1 MTVNVLQFLLRIL
14 SEVISS
20 ARQSLV
26 SDKDRVNI
34 KLLVQR
40 IVMLSNASKS
50 IVTACDTSFLY
61 YHTDILSF
69 IIKSIYSQSTEANRL
84 QYVLNAFNDG
94 IRQCQYVLHMDATS
108 FVVNYRDILRHAIAT
123 EVIQPLCHDIETDLR
138 LHIHTKHLDH
148 MQTVNP
154 KIEKKIRPLRQFLD
168 LSPLR
173 IVGQLLDIH
182 AEVSRRCWVKMSDR
196 MWLLM
201 WYNNMWYNIYIT
213 RIVWIDISL

>member
-1 MTVNVLQFLLRIL
+1 M
-14 SEVISS
+14 ISS

-94 IRQCQYVLHMDATS
+94 IRQCQYVLHMDATF

-154 KIEKKIRPLRQFLD
+154 KTEKKIRPLRQFLD

-182 AEVSRRCWVKMSDR
+182 AEVSRRC
-196 MWLLM
+196 
-201 WYNNMWYNIYIT
+201 
-213 RIVWIDISL
+213 

>member
-1 MTVNVLQFLLRIL
+1 MMMMMMIVMIMMMMMIMIVIRIVSDGIVTVNVMQFLLRIL
-14 SEVISS
+14 SEVVSS

-26 SDKDRVNI
+26 SDKDRVKI

-50 IVTACDTSFLY
+50 IITACDTSFLY

-84 QYVLNAFNDG
+84 QYLLNAFNDG

-154 KIEKKIRPLRQFLD
+154 KTEKMIRPLRQFLD

-182 AEVSRRCWVKMSDR
+182 AEV
-196 MWLLM
+196 
-201 WYNNMWYNIYIT
+201 WYG
-213 RIVWIDISL
+213 IDISQ

>member
-1 MTVNVLQFLLRIL
+1 MTVNVIQFLLRIL

-26 SDKDRVNI
+26 SDKDRVKI
-34 KLLVQR
+34 KLIVQR

-154 KIEKKIRPLRQFLD
+154 KTEKTIRPLRQFLD

-182 AEVSRRCWVKMSDR
+182 AEV
-196 MWLLM
+196 
-201 WYNNMWYNIYIT
+201 
-213 RIVWIDISL
+213 

>member
-1 MTVNVLQFLLRIL
+1 MTFDVTQVLLRIL

-26 SDKDRVNI
+26 SDKERVKI

-61 YHTDILSF
+61 YHTDILPF
-69 IIKSIYSQSTEANRL
+69 IVKSIYNQSTEANRL

-154 KIEKKIRPLRQFLD
+154 KTEKMIRPLRQFLD

-182 AEVSRRCWVKMSDR
+182 AEVLCYAME
-196 MWLLM
+196 L
-201 WYNNMWYNIYIT
+201 
-213 RIVWIDISL
+213 ISLYRQICSDDRVDTVITHR

>member
-1 MTVNVLQFLLRIL
+1 M
-14 SEVISS
+14 ISA

-26 SDKDRVNI
+26 SDKDRVKI

-61 YHTDILSF
+61 YHTDILPF

-154 KIEKKIRPLRQFLD
+154 KTEKKIRPLRQFLD

-182 AEVSRRCWVKMSDR
+182 AEV
-196 MWLLM
+196 
-201 WYNNMWYNIYIT
+201 WYGMMII
-213 RIVWIDISL
+213 